1 MSGPSTGPSGSPA
14 GLASF
19 NLKKESFIAVL
30 TGAGVS
36 AECGIPTFRGEGGL
50 WKTYRAEEL
59 ATPGAFARDPRLVWE
74 WYDYRRGICASKQP
88 NPAHYAITRLD
99 EVLENFLLI
108 TQNVDNLHG
117 MAGTSRMVELHGN
130 IFRARCMECGARTT
144 DLPVPLAEIPPMC
157 ACGGMLRPDVVWFGE
172 ALPERAISEASRAS
186 GECDLMVVAGTSAVV
201 QPAASM
207 PLIAKQAGAHVI
219 EVNPD
224 PTPLTPYVDI
234 HLEGKA
240 GEVMPGLIES
250 ILEAANSA

>member
-1 MSGPSTGPSGSPA
+1 MSVPLDIA
-14 GLASF
+14 ALGLGRDP
-19 NLKKESFIAVL
+19 FIAVL

-50 WKTYRAEEL
+50 WKTYRAEDL

-74 WYDYRRGICASKQP
+74 WYDYRRSICAGKEP
-88 NPAHYAITRLD
+88 NPAHHAITRLD
-99 EVLENFLLI
+99 EHLDNFLLI

-117 MAGTSRMVELHGN
+117 RAGTRRMVELHGN
-130 IFRARCMECGARTT
+130 LFRARCVLCGSRAS

-157 ACGGMLRPDVVWFGE
+157 SCGGMLRPDVVWFGE
-172 ALPERAISEASRAS
+172 ALPELAIREASEASRT
-186 GECDLMVVAGTSAVV
+186 CDLMIVAGTSAVV

-207 PLIAKQAGAHVI
+207 PLLARQAGARVI

-224 PTPLTPYVDI
+224 PTPLTPFVDH

-240 GEVMPGLIES
+240 GEVLPGLVEA
-250 ILEAANSA
+250 ILGAVRS